1 MVVIRAGSVA
11 DAAQISAVQ
20 RAGWLAAYEGIIAAE
35 IIDRVTAPDEGA
47 RVRQSFRTR
56 PWQRMLVAVAGDRD
70 HPGRDAEPAGPGV
83 VGYASFGPET
93 DVLGAPWPHP
103 LTADGEEG
111 RVAEL
116 YALYVRPAWWS
127 TGTGRALMERVLA
140 RTSGAGYRSI
150 MLWVLRDNQRARRF
164 YERAGFE
171 PDGATNVLQGLGG
184 IPEVRYR
191 RALPLTPGRRVISP
205 GCAQCWPTT
214 WTSPARWRGSAA
226 ATPACGA
233 CAVWPRS

>member
-1 MVVIRAGSVA
+1 MVVIRSGSVA
-11 DAAQISAVQ
+11 DAAQIAAVQ

-56 PWQRMLVAVAGDRD
+56 PWQRVLVAVAGDRD
-70 HPGRDAEPAGPGV
+70 HPGRDASPI

-103 LTADGEEG
+103 LTADGQEG

-140 RTSGAGYRSI
+140 RTSGAAYRSI
-150 MLWVLRDNQRARRF
+150 TLWVLRDNQRARRF

-171 PDGATNVLQGLGG
+171 PDGAANVLHGLGG
-184 IPEVRYR
+184 VPEVRYR
-191 RALPLTPGRRVISP
+191 RALP
-205 GCAQCWPTT
+205 
-214 WTSPARWRGSAA
+214 
-226 ATPACGA
+226 
-233 CAVWPRS
+233 